1 MSQIKNIVQGHINEL
16 LSINT
21 DISVERL
28 NICYQCPL
36 YSSKL
41 GGICNNKLWL
51 NIQTGDVSTIQ
62 KDGYKRGC
70 GCRVKAKTRLVNAT
84 CPLGKW

>member
-21 DISVERL
+21 DISAERL

-41 GGICNNKLWL
+41 DGICNNKLWL